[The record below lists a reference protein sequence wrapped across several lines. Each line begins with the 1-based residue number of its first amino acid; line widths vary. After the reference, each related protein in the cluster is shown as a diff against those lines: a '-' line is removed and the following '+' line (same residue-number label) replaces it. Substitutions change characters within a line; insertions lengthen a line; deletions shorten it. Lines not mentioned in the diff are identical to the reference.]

1 MKYIEYKYGLAKG
14 KYFLVMAEIES
25 GYVLEDG
32 NFAKRSEVS
41 PREVIACVKCTSVL
55 EPGMTRRS
63 EYLTQDKIYPVIK
76 WLNEEQTAFEFVSD
90 LGYTR
95 YGSFVPGSWCGIF
108 EKFPQELN
116 HTNTVLE
123 VLDKPKTINY
133 FGLELQV
140 PYGVPSRKMWLHI
153 DCGGLIVFSS
163 QKPVW
168 VEDLGYE
175 IETSGNDWW
184 IAGKF
189 DDVDE
194 HIQKISLI
202 EIV

>member
-14 KYFLVMAEIES
+14 KYFLVMAEMES

-41 PREVIACVKCTSVL
+41 LREVIACVKCTSVL

-140 PYGVPSRKMWLHI
+140 PYGGGGRKMWLHI
-153 DCGGLIVFSS
+153 DCGGLIIFSS
-163 QKPVW
+163 QKPEW
-168 VEDLGYE
+168 YDDCYE
-175 IETSGNDWW
+175 IDTDKNDWW

-189 DDVDE
+189 DTVNE
-194 HIQKISLI
+194 HTQKISLI
-202 EIV
+202 EVV